1 MRLRKLLA
9 SLSVIAL
16 ACSPI
21 QARAC
26 DLVGSVWELIE
37 AQDRTVAGDPSRQAK
52 IAPRIDGCI
61 ASLSAEDW
69 KQQRNYRAAVIYVLA
84 GGGSARLRQL
94 LQDHVIEE
102 KDPPLLTASLAFADG
117 DRQSAI
123 KLMSSIDVR
132 SYPPILAGH
141 LALVRGGLLLGVDNK
156 EAARS
161 LAYARLMMPGSQVE
175 EAALRREIAIS
186 DPSVEPDRYML
197 LARRYQFIYSHSP
210 FATKYWQALT
220 AALPK
225 MGLGGRLDESDEL
238 FKAAP
243 AGFGFEYHVA
253 LARTSI
259 QMSRPDVLKAQT
271 QAAATFADSAQA
283 KERMKLYQAALR
295 VMVGD
300 SAASDSDLKNIDA
313 SSLNREEAVILKTL
327 RSVGAR
333 LGAGD
338 EPPPAQATTASHD
351 QDEMPQFQNL
361 EQSLKD
367 SGKLLER
374 AGRE

>member
-1 MRLRKLLA
+1 MKLRRLLA
-9 SLSVIAL
+9 SLSLVAL
-16 ACSPI
+16 SCTAM

-37 AQDRTVAGDPSRQAK
+37 GQDRVVAGEASRQAK
-52 IAPRIDGCI
+52 IAPRIESCI
-61 ASLSAEDW
+61 SSLSAEDW

-84 GGGSARLRQL
+84 GGGSTRLKRL
-94 LQDHVIEE
+94 LQDHTIEE

-117 DRQSAI
+117 DRQNAT
-123 KLMSSIDVR
+123 KLMSALDVR

-141 LALVRGGLLLGVDNK
+141 LALVRGGLLIGVDNK

-175 EAALRREIAIS
+175 EAALRREIAIT
-186 DPSVEPDRYML
+186 DPSIEMDRYLL

-220 AALPK
+220 GALSK
-225 MGLGGRLDESDEL
+225 VGLGGQLVALDEL

-243 AGFGFEYHVA
+243 AGYGFEFHAA

-271 QAAATFADSAQA
+271 QAAAAFVEGAQA

-295 VMVGD
+295 VMGGD
-300 SAASDSDLKNIDA
+300 SAASDSDLQDVNA
-313 SSLNREEAVILKTL
+313 SYLNREEAMILKTL

-338 EPPPAQATTASHD
+338 EPTPAQAATASHD
-351 QDEMPQFQNL
+351 REETPQFQNL
-361 EQSLKD
+361 EQSLED

-374 AGRE
+374 AGR